1 MQEFRNKVAVITGA
15 GAGLGAAMARVFAA
29 EGMRIVVAD
38 IDVDNAEQV
47 AHEIRDG
54 AGEAQAVAVDVGVPA
69 SMSELAAFTERT
81 YGACHLLCANVGVQ
95 RLGHV
100 DALGA
105 EDWEW
110 LIRVNVLGTVAT
122 VRSLLPLMRKQPGEK
137 HIVLTSSISGLLA
150 APRLSAYTASKYA
163 VTGYGETLR
172 LELADDGI
180 GVTLLFPG
188 GMATTHLASSASARP
203 PELGQSPEMDPADA
217 AAISTVLSPS
227 AEAIVEPAFAA
238 RHLVAA
244 IRENRPYLV
253 THGPNG
259 PDVTKRFARIEAAL
273 ARANE

>member
-1 MQEFRNKVAVITGA
+1 MQELRDKVAVITGA
-15 GAGLGAAMARVFAA
+15 GAGLGAAIAQAVSA
-29 EGMRIVVAD
+29 EGMRVVVAD
-38 IDVDNAEQV
+38 IETDHAEHV
-47 AHEIRDG
+47 AQEIRDVG
-54 AGEAQAVAVDVGVPA
+54 GDAQATRVDVGAPP
-69 SMSELAAFTERT
+69 SLSQLAKFAEQT

-100 DALGA
+100 DALDA
-105 EDWEW
+105 DDWEW
-110 LIRVNVLGTVAT
+110 LIRVNVLGTVNT

-150 APRLSAYTASKYA
+150 APRLAAYTASKYA

-188 GMATTHLASSASARP
+188 GMATTPLASSASARP
-203 PELGQSPEMDPADA
+203 AELGRSPELDLDDA
-217 AAISTVLSPS
+217 AAIAAVLSPT
-227 AEAIVEPAFAA
+227 AESVVEPSYAI

-253 THGPNG
+253 THAPNATE
-259 PDVTKRFARIEAAL
+259 VKERFGQLEAAL
-273 ARANE
+273 SRADD